1 MKEFFSDFKK
11 FITKGNI
18 VDLAIAVVVGGAFG
32 KIVTSLVND
41 IIMPLISL
49 ATGGVSVK
57 DWKWVIK
64 EAVFENGV
72 QISSEN
78 ALLYGQFFQTIIDFL
93 IISFFIFLA
102 LRLLMQA
109 KTGFEDVRVR
119 VEKLSKKQIKKLRKQ
134 NLTDEQIE
142 EVKQKTEQAVVEPVA
157 APIVTTEQLLTEIR
171 DLLKEDRAGNN
182 NSKNSKQ

>member
-1 MKEFFSDFKK
+1 MKGFFGDFKK

-41 IIMPLISL
+41 VIMPLISL

-64 EAVFENGV
+64 EAVVVNGV
-72 QISSEN
+72 QVSSEN

-109 KTGFEDVRVR
+109 KSGFADVRVK
-119 VEKLSKKQIKKLRKQ
+119 VKKLSKRQIKKLRKQ
-134 NLTDEQIE
+134 NLSDEEIKQVQE
-142 EVKQKTEQAVVEPVA
+142 KANEVVAEPVVSTA
-157 APIVTTEQLLTEIR
+157 KTTEQLLTEIR
-171 DLLKEDRAGNN
+171 DLLKNDND
-182 NSKNSKQ
+182 NSKGNKTE

>member
-1 MKEFFSDFKK
+1 MKSFFSDFKK

-41 IIMPLISL
+41 VIMPLISL
-49 ATGGVSVK
+49 ATGGVSVNE
-57 DWKWVIK
+57 WKWVIK
-64 EAVFENGV
+64 EAVIVNGV
-72 QISSEN
+72 QVSSEN

-109 KTGFEDVRVR
+109 KTGFEDVRVK
-119 VEKLSKKQIKKLRKQ
+119 VKKLSKKQIKLLKKQ
-134 NLTDEQIE
+134 NLTDEEI
-142 EVKQKTEQAVVEPVA
+142 KQMQDKANQPAVEPVA
-157 APIVTTEQLLTEIR
+157 VKTKTTEELLTEIR
-171 DLLKEDRAGNN
+171 DLLKHDAE
-182 NSKNSKQ
+182 KNDSNKTE